1 MPAIVTCSRV
11 CFFVFIATT
20 AAVPQS
26 SLLQTWSKA
35 LDQTSATPVARVVN
49 LLKEMAKTLQK
60 EMDEDEDLYKKL
72 DCWCNTNQYEKNESI
87 SEAEAKIAELEALIE
102 SLTAKVA
109 ELTAKIKE
117 LEDEVAADK
126 KALAEAS
133 ALREKQIQEF
143 HGGELDNIQ
152 AIENLK
158 AAIVVLGKHHGGNL
172 RDAFPQLSLSLLAL
186 ASNDSPWSEAHESK
200 TSHNFDEFM
209 RHNNYNSDTDATV
222 DSSTQK
228 FLQQESQPAQAKP
241 SGWSTDDF
249 SVVQKALK
257 SASIFVQAQ
266 HGSGYYPSYAAK
278 SGEIMGVLKQLKEEM
293 EGDLGEAQAQ
303 ETERAASFAELRAA
317 KTQEIETGEKM
328 AEKKEDELAQGQNDL
343 AEAKEDLGQ
352 VNDALSEHQKF
363 LMNLK
368 KTCAEADANF
378 NVRKN
383 TRLEEIKAVSETI
396 EILTQEEARDAMEG
410 TYSFVQLRSDT
421 NKNRRAQAAGLLR
434 STALRTHNPQLIA
447 LATSVELD
455 AFTRVKKAIDDMIAM
470 LKQQQIDEVTKHDW
484 CNTELQETEMET
496 MKTNDLRDDLVAKV
510 EDLAATIKRL
520 TDEIEA
526 AKAQIAELQQ
536 NLQRAS
542 EDRQEANHDFQKTL
556 ADQMA
561 TQVVLE
567 KALDRLATYYDKVA
581 LMQRAKQSGKQ
592 TPPVPQMEYKPSSGA
607 SGVMQM
613 IEKLVYEAKDLQA
626 KAKAGETDA
635 QAAYESL
642 VSETNG
648 SVAAL
653 QTEVVTKTKNKS
665 EATKEKLQTE
675 SDLNDAV
682 DELERL
688 SKYTADVHA
697 ECDYLLKNFGIRQE
711 GRQQEIEALQQAK
724 QILSGADFS

>member
-1 MPAIVTCSRV
+1 MAAIVSCRFV
-11 CFFVFIATT
+11 CFLALIARVS
-20 AAVPQS
+20 AAPQS

-35 LDQTSATPVARVVN
+35 LDSTTANPVARVVN
-49 LLKEMAKTLQK
+49 LLKEMSKTLQK
-60 EMDEDEDLYKKL
+60 EMDEDEDLFKKL
-72 DCWCNTNQYEKNESI
+72 DCWCNTNEYEKGESI

-117 LEDEVAADK
+117 LEDEFAADK
-126 KALAEAS
+126 KALAEAT

-158 AAIVVLGKHHGGNL
+158 AAIIILGKHHGGNL
-172 RDAFPQLSLSLLAL
+172 RDAFPQLSLSFLAVGSK
-186 ASNDSPWSEAHESK
+186 AAPWAELHEAQ

-209 RHNNYNSDTDATV
+209 RRSGFNADTEPSLG
-222 DSSTQK
+222 SSAHK
-228 FLQQESQPAQAKP
+228 FLQQDDQPAKAQTA
-241 SGWSTDDF
+241 GWSNDDM

-257 SASIFVQAQ
+257 SASLFVQAR
-266 HGSGYYPSYAAK
+266 HGSEYYPSYAAR

-293 EGDLGEAQAQ
+293 EGDLGEAQKEESA
-303 ETERAASFAELRAA
+303 RAASFAELRAA

-328 AEKKEDELAQGQNDL
+328 AEQKEDELAQAQNDL

-352 VNDALSEHQKF
+352 VQAALSEEQKF

-368 KTCAEADANF
+368 KTCAEADGNF
-378 NVRKN
+378 NLRKK
-383 TRLEEIKAVSETI
+383 TRLEEIKAVSDTI
-396 EILTQEEARDAMEG
+396 VILTQDEARDAMAG
-410 TYSFVQLRSDT
+410 TYSFLQLS
-421 NKNRRAQAAGLLR
+421 NSHKHRRMQAATLLR
-434 STALRTHNPQLIA
+434 SVASRTRSPQLIA

-455 AFTRVKKAIDDMIAM
+455 AFTKVKKAIDDMIAM

-484 CNTELQETEMET
+484 CNTEFQETEMQT
-496 MKTNDLRDDLVAKV
+496 MKTEDLRADLVAKV
-510 EDLAATIKRL
+510 EDLAATVTRL

-536 NLQRAS
+536 NLQRSS
-542 EDRQEANHDFQKTL
+542 EDRQLANHDFQKTL

-567 KALDRLATYYDKVA
+567 KALDRLATYYDKAA
-581 LMQRAKQSGKQ
+581 LVQRGKQSGKQ
-592 TPPVPQMEYKPSSGA
+592 TPPVPQMEYKPSSGS

-613 IEKLVYEAKDLQA
+613 IEKLIYEAKDLIA
-626 KAKAGETDA
+626 KAKQGESEA
-635 QAAYESL
+635 QAAYEAI
-642 VSETNG
+642 VADTND
-648 SVAAL
+648 SVATL
-653 QTEVVTKTKNKS
+653 QSEVLSKTKAKS
-665 EATKEKLQTE
+665 GAGKEKLQTE

-688 SKYTADVHA
+688 SKYTADLHA
-697 ECDYLLKNFGIRQE
+697 ECDYLLKNFNIRQE
-711 GRQQEIEALQQAK
+711 GRAQEIEALQQAK

>member
-1 MPAIVTCSRV
+1 MAASMACRCVLLLALIAPA
-11 CFFVFIATT
+11 

-35 LDQTSATPVARVVN
+35 LDSTSANPVARVVN

-72 DCWCNTNQYEKNESI
+72 ACWCNTNEYEKNEAI

-109 ELTAKIKE
+109 ELKAKIEE
-117 LEDEVAADK
+117 LEAQVAADK
-126 KALAEAS
+126 KALAEAT

-143 HGGELDNIQ
+143 HGAELDNIQ

-158 AAIVVLGKHHGGNL
+158 AAITILGKHHGGNL

-186 ASNDSPWSEAHESK
+186 DSKDSPFSE
-200 TSHNFDEFM
+200 TQTTHNFDEFM
-209 RHNNYNSDTDATV
+209 RRSDLSTDDSAVASHN
-222 DSSTQK
+222 
-228 FLQQESQPAQAKP
+228 FLQQESPPAAAQVD
-241 SGWSTDDF
+241 GWSSADM
-249 SVVQKALK
+249 SVVKKALK
-257 SASIFVQAQ
+257 SASMFVQAH
-266 HGSGYYPSYAAK
+266 HGSEYYPSYAAR

-293 EGDLGEAQAQ
+293 EGDLGDAQKT
-303 ETERAASFAELRAA
+303 ENERAAAFAELRAA
-317 KTQEIETGEKM
+317 KTQEIEAGEKM
-328 AEKKEDELAQGQNDL
+328 AEQKEDELAQAQNDL

-352 VNDALSEHQKF
+352 TQDALSEEQKF
-363 LMNLK
+363 MMNLK

-378 NVRKN
+378 NTRKK
-383 TRLEEIKAVSETI
+383 TRLSEMQAVAETI
-396 EILTQEEARDAMEG
+396 QILTQDEARDAMEG
-410 TYSFVQLRSDT
+410 TYSFLQLSNT
-421 NKNRRAQAAGLLR
+421 HKNSKNKRMQAARLLR
-434 STALRTHNPQLIA
+434 SIAARTRSPGLIA

-484 CNTELQETEMET
+484 CNAELQETEMTT
-496 MKTNDLRDDLVAKV
+496 MKTEDLRADLVSKV
-510 EDLAATIKRL
+510 EVLTETIKRL
-520 TDEIEA
+520 GEEIEA
-526 AKAQIAELQQ
+526 AKSQIAELQQ
-536 NLQRAS
+536 MLQRAS
-542 EDRQEANHDFQKTL
+542 EDRQAANHDFQTTL

-567 KALDRLATYYDKVA
+567 KALDRLATYYDKAA
-581 LMQRAKQSGKQ
+581 LMQRGKQSGKQ

-607 SGVMQM
+607 TGVMQM
-613 IEKLVYEAKDLQA
+613 IEKLIYEAKDLQA
-626 KAKAGETDA
+626 SAKQGESED
-635 QAAYESL
+635 QAAYEAT
-642 VSETNG
+642 VADTNA

-653 QTEVVTKTKNKS
+653 QAEVVAKTKAKS
-665 EATKEKLQTE
+665 EAEKEKLQTE

-688 SKYTADVHA
+688 SKYTADLHA
-697 ECDYLLKNFGIRQE
+697 ECDYLLKNFDIRQE
-711 GRQQEIEALQQAK
+711 GRAQEIEALQQAK

>member
-1 MPAIVTCSRV
+1 MAESAPCRCV
-11 CFFVFIATT
+11 CFLVLIATV

-26 SLLQTWSKA
+26 SLLQTWSKT
-35 LDQTSATPVARVVN
+35 LDLSSATPVARVVN
-49 LLKEMAKTLQK
+49 LLKEMSKTLQT

-72 DCWCNTNQYEKNESI
+72 DCWCSTNEYEKGNSI
-87 SEAEAKIAELEALIE
+87 EEAEAKIAELEALIE

-109 ELTAKIKE
+109 ELKAKIKE

-172 RDAFPQLSLSLLAL
+172 RDAFPQLPLSLLAL
-186 ASNDSPWSEAHESK
+186 SSKDSPWSESHESQ
-200 TSHNFDEFM
+200 TSHSFDEFM
-209 RHNNYNSDTDATV
+209 RRSDFSADTDITLGI
-222 DSSTQK
+222 STQK
-228 FLQQESQPAQAKP
+228 FLQQENQPAQAQP
-241 SGWSTDDF
+241 VGWSSDDMA
-249 SVVQKALK
+249 VVQKALK
-257 SASIFVQAQ
+257 SASVFVQAQ
-266 HGSGYYPSYAAK
+266 HGSSYYPSYAAR
-278 SGEIMGVLKQLKEEM
+278 SGEIMGVLKQMKEEM
-293 EGDLGEAQAQ
+293 EGDLGEAQKV
-303 ETERAASFAELRAA
+303 EKERAVLFAELRSA

-328 AEKKEDELAQGQNDL
+328 AEQKEDELAQAQNDL
-343 AEAKEDLGQ
+343 AEAKEDVGQ
-352 VNDALSEHQKF
+352 TQEALSEHQKF

-368 KTCAEADANF
+368 KTCAESDANF
-378 NVRKN
+378 NLRKN
-383 TRLEEIKAVSETI
+383 ARLEEIKAVSETI
-396 EILTQEEARDAMEG
+396 EILTKDEARDAMEG
-410 TYSFVQLRSDT
+410 TYSFLQIRNT
-421 NKNRRAQAAGLLR
+421 HKNRRVQAARLLR
-434 STALRTHNPQLIA
+434 SIAARTRSPELIA

-455 AFTRVKKAIDDMIAM
+455 AFTKVKKAIDDMIAM
-470 LKQQQIDEVTKHDW
+470 LKQQQIDEVKKHDW
-484 CNTELQETEMET
+484 CNAELQETEMET
-496 MKTNDLRDDLVAKV
+496 MKTEDLRADLVAKA
-510 EDLAATIKRL
+510 EDLAATVKRL

-526 AKAQIAELQQ
+526 AKTQIAELQQ

-542 EDRQEANHDFQKTL
+542 EERQVANHDFQKTL

-581 LMQRAKQSGKQ
+581 LMQRSKQSGKQ
-592 TPPVPQMEYKPSSGA
+592 TPPVPQMEYKPSSG
-607 SGVMQM
+607 STGVMQM

-626 KAKAGETDA
+626 KAKQGEGEA
-635 QAAYESL
+635 QAAYETL
-642 VSETNG
+642 VSDTND

-653 QTEVVTKTKNKS
+653 QLEVVTKTKAKA
-665 EATKEKLQTE
+665 EAEKEKLQTE

-688 SKYTADVHA
+688 SKYTADLHA
-697 ECDYLLKNFGIRQE
+697 ECDYLLKNFDIRQE
-711 GRQQEIEALQQAK
+711 GRAQEIEALQQAQ